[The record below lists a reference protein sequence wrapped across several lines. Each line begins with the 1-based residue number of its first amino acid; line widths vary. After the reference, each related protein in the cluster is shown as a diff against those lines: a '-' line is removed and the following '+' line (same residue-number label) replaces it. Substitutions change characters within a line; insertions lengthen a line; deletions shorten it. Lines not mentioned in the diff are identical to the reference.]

1 MPEVIDFNRERTAR
15 LTARVKKPVAIRL
28 YGIIRPYRAGSDAAL

>member
-1 MPEVIDFNRERTAR
+1 MPEVIDFNRERAAR

-28 YGIIRPYRAGSDAAL
+28 YGIIRPYGTGWDAAL